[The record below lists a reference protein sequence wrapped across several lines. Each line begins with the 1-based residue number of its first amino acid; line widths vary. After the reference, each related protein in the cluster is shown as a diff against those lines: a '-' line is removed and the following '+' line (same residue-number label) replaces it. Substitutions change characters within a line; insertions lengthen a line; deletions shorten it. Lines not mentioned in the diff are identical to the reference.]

1 MDAYRSGKFFT
12 HFPLPY
18 MIVKIAHVWS
28 PLACAIFSY
37 GWGKKMDGILE
48 RTVGAYGLLSL
59 SHLFI
64 QMNISHSNYL
74 HSSKMQFDPE
84 FHPSVA
90 IIIPTYNEESRA
102 LMDCVQSCIFQEYR
116 GPFKVV
122 VVNDGSSDSKGFD
135 SVHKKYAGRSNV
147 IFIDN
152 SANKGKR
159 HAQKHGFDIVSSE
172 TRLVV
177 TIDSDTILEPE
188 AVAFLVQRFK
198 NKKVGAVTG
207 DVRVITTKKFL
218 THLISARYWS
228 AFNQERAAQ
237 SLFGT
242 VLCCSGPL
250 SAYRN
255 SIIQRVKKRYMG
267 QEFLGAPCTYG
278 DDRHLT
284 NLVLE
289 QGYRVEF
296 EPRSRGWT
304 HVPQTM
310 AQYIKQQIRWNKSYY
325 RELFWT
331 LKLFVQ
337 EPRKFPL
344 YILYDL
350 FIMTFLP
357 ILLIISLLF
366 AIYKGI
372 FFGPVYFLGYVA
384 VMTSIGLVRAMYGF
398 YRTGDRNLLTLPVYS
413 FIHIFVLTWVRIY
426 AILTLRNTRWG
437 TR

>member
-1 MDAYRSGKFFT
+1 
-12 HFPLPY
+12 
-18 MIVKIAHVWS
+18 
-28 PLACAIFSY
+28 
-37 GWGKKMDGILE
+37 MDGILE
-48 RTVGAYGLLSL
+48 RIVGAYGLLSL

-64 QMNISHSNYL
+64 QMNISHANYL
-74 HSSKMQFDPE
+74 LSRKLVYDSS

-90 IIIPTYNEESRA
+90 IIIPAYNEETKA
-102 LMDCVQSCIFQEYR
+102 LSDCVHSCLFQKY
-116 GPFKVV
+116 GGSFKVI
-122 VVNDGSSDSKGFD
+122 VVNDGSKDSTGFR
-135 SVHKKYAGRSNV
+135 SVQAAYLNHPRAL
-147 IFIDN
+147 FIDN
-152 SANKGKR
+152 AENKGKR
-159 HAQKHGFDIVSSE
+159 HAQKHGFDVTAADTE
-172 TRLVV
+172 LVV

-188 AVAFLVQRFK
+188 AVSFLIQRFK

-207 DVRVITTKKFL
+207 DVRVITTKQFL
-218 THLISARYWS
+218 TNLISARYWS

-255 SIIQRVKKRYMG
+255 SVIQTVKKRYLE
-267 QEFLGAPCTYG
+267 QHFLGAPCTYG

-304 HVPQTM
+304 HVPQTIT
-310 AQYIKQQIRWNKSYY
+310 QYIKQQIRWNKSYY
-325 RELFWT
+325 RELLWT
-331 LKLFVQ
+331 MKMVVRQ
-337 EPRKFPL
+337 PRKFSL

-372 FFGPVYFLGYVA
+372 FFGPLYFLGYLA
-384 VMTSIGLVRAMYGF
+384 VMASIGLVRAMYGF
-398 YRTGDRNLLTLPVYS
+398 YRTGDRNLLTLPVYA
-413 FIHIFVLTWVRIY
+413 FIHIFVLTWVRVY
-426 AILTLRNTRWG
+426 AILTLKNTRWG